1 MCWGVI
7 TWTDDN
13 FFPLVAHFQPGLMML
28 FGGASQF
35 ATAVHRLPAIQGHLV
50 GGHFNS
56 TARWFV
62 RHRGGGD
69 GENILK
75 IQDQG
80 SEAIYKVRGGK
91 TSPPPFPALFF
102 ELYINDKAKDIC
114 GNWICPKKYQIF
126 TQKNHLSFW
135 GQGVQKP
142 HNEIHICIYVYI
154 KKLNVA
160 ACIF

>member
-91 TSPPPFPALFF
+91 TSPPPYCQHYSLSC
-102 ELYINDKAKDIC
+102 ISMIK
-114 GNWICPKKYQIF
+114 PKTFVEIEFAPRNIF

-142 HNEIHICIYVYI
+142 HIYMYI
-154 KKLNVA
+154 KIKFCSMSFLVH
-160 ACIF
+160 

>member
-75 IQDQG
+75 IPHQG
-80 SEAIYKVRGGK
+80 SEARYKVRGGRLHHLHCQHYSLNCISMIKPK
-91 TSPPPFPALFF
+91 TFVEIEFAPRNIRFPHKRTTCPFEAKVCKSHTMK
-102 ELYINDKAKDIC
+102 YI
-114 GNWICPKKYQIF
+114 YM
-126 TQKNHLSFW
+126 
-135 GQGVQKP
+135 
-142 HNEIHICIYVYI
+142 YI
-154 KKLNVA
+154 KVK
-160 ACIF
+160 CCSMSF